1 VSRLL
6 LDTSAFSAWARG
18 YEPVKAPI
26 QHAREIGMSVVVLG
40 ELSSGFRRGRFREEN
55 EERLRQFL
63 SVPRVRLLEVDED
76 TVPPYAAI
84 HDELRRRGTPVAH
97 NDMWIAA
104 TAYQHGLRVLTLDG
118 DFQKIPQVLV
128 DYIEPPQA

>member
-1 VSRLL
+1 MSRLL

-18 YEPVKAPI
+18 YGPIKAPL
-26 QHAREIGMSVVVLG
+26 QHATEIGISVVVLG
-40 ELSSGFRRGRFREEN
+40 ELASGFRRGRFREEN

-63 SVPRVRLLEVDED
+63 SAPRVQVLGVDED

-84 HDELRRRGTPVAH
+84 HNELRRRGTPVGH

-118 DFQKIPQVLV
+118 DFKKIPLVLV
-128 DYIEPPQA
+128 DYVEPPQA